1 MTVLEDAR
9 AIREEEGV
17 CDPCLGRVFAQRSHG
32 LTNVER
38 GRALRVALALEDDE
52 PVPDPVDPEACWV
65 CEGLCGRYDGWA
77 DRVIAALSEVT
88 FETYQIGTRVPPLLE
103 ENDRLLRES
112 AGLDPDRGEPLKSA
126 VNREVGKRVGK
137 SLGVDVDFDR
147 PDVVALL
154 EIEDETVSVQ
164 VNPAFVAGRYR
175 KFSREI
181 PQTEWP
187 CRDCDGTGTVSGDE
201 CVVCDGTGY
210 RYQESVEQLVAPHV
224 REAMDGT
231 DATFHGA
238 GREDIDARMLGTGRP
253 FVVEVATPNARFPD
267 TAVIQ
272 DRINASTEKVEV
284 EGLRLATYE
293 SVERV
298 KGLAADKTYR
308 ATVSFSVPV
317 EAEDLADAID
327 ALDGTTIAQETPER
341 VSHRRADRTRT
352 RAVYSASATLE
363 DPTTATVEVT
373 GEGGLYVKE
382 LISGDGGRTEPS
394 LTGLLGIR
402 SEVTELDVLAVEGVE
417 GDFEDPSYDR
427 TPPVGRNG

>member
-9 AIREEEGV
+9 AIREEDGV
-17 CDPCLGRVFAQRSHG
+17 CDPCLGRVFAQRSFG
-32 LTNVER
+32 LTNAER
-38 GRALRVALALEDDE
+38 GRALRVALAMDEDE
-52 PVPDPVDPEACWV
+52 PVPDPVEPETCWV
-65 CEGLCGRYDGWA
+65 CEGLCALYDVWA
-77 DRVIAALSEVT
+77 DRVIEALSGLT

-112 AGLDPDRGEPLKSA
+112 SGLDPERGELLKSA
-126 VNREVGKRVGK
+126 VNREVGKRVGEA
-137 SLGVDVDFDR
+137 LGVEVDFER

-154 EIEDETVSVQ
+154 EIEDETVTVQ

-187 CRDCDGTGTVSGDE
+187 CRDCDGTGTVEGEE

-224 REAMDGT
+224 LEAMEGT

-253 FVVEVATPNARFPD
+253 FVVEVTSPTHRFPD
-267 TAVIQ
+267 TEAVQ
-272 DRINASTEKVEV
+272 ERINASTDKVEV

-298 KGLAADKTYR
+298 KGLEADKTYR

-317 EAEDLADAID
+317 ESEALATAID
-327 ALDGTTIAQETPER
+327 ELDGATIAQETPER

-352 RAVYSASATLE
+352 RTVYEATANLE
-363 DPTTATVEVT
+363 DPTTATVEVS

-402 SEVTELDVLAVEGVE
+402 SEVTELDVLAVEGVD

-427 TPPVGRNG
+427 SPPDGRNE

>member
-1 MTVLEDAR
+1 MTILEAVR
-9 AIREEEGV
+9 AIREEEGI
-17 CDPCLGRVFAQRSHG
+17 CDSCLGRVFAQRSFG
-32 LTNVER
+32 LTNTER

-52 PVPDPVDPEACWV
+52 PAQDPVDPADCWV
-65 CEGLCGRYDGWA
+65 CEGLCGRYDVWA

-88 FETYQIGTRVPPLLE
+88 FETYQIGTRVPPLFE

-126 VNREVGKRVGK
+126 VNREVGKRVGEA
-137 SLGVDVDFDR
+137 LGVEVDFER
-147 PDVVALL
+147 PDIVALL
-154 EIEDETVSVQ
+154 EIEDETVTVQ

-187 CRDCDGTGTVSGDE
+187 CRDCDGTGTVGGDE

-224 REAMDGT
+224 QEAMAGT

-253 FVVEVATPNARFPD
+253 FVVEVASPTDRFPD
-267 TAVIQ
+267 TEPIQ
-272 DRINASTEKVEV
+272 ERINTSTEKVEV
-284 EGLRLATYE
+284 ERLRLVTYE

-298 KGLAADKTYR
+298 KGLDADKTYR

-317 EAEDLADAID
+317 EAADLAEAID
-327 ALDGTTIAQETPER
+327 TLDGATIDQETPQR
-341 VSHRRADRTRT
+341 VSHRRAERTRT
-352 RAVYSASATLE
+352 RSVHSATGTLD
-363 DPTTATVEVT
+363 DPTTATVEVA

-402 SEVTELDVLAVEGVE
+402 SEVTELDVLAVEGVD
-417 GDFEDPSYDR
+417 GDFEDPAYDR
-427 TPPVGRNG
+427 TAPEGRNE